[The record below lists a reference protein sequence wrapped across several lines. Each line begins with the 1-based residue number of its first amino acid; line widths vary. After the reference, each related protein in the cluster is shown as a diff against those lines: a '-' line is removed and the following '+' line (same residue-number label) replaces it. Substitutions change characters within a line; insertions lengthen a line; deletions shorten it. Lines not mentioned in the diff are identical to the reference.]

1 MNVPTDFPPPTP
13 SRRGLGCLGWSLI
26 LVGICMALCAG
37 GAFLGYRWVSNAF
50 TMDAARVRDIATK
63 IADFTPPENLRPA
76 FGFDMNFGV
85 TKIQAGF
92 FAAEQGLPMV
102 MLMQFAGMSE
112 EDAHRQ
118 LEDVGGQLKD
128 FVPLAT
134 SEKQVTVRGQDVT
147 ATVQTGEWRAEPAG
161 GAPQRLPTVKAA
173 ASFEGRGGAANVIV
187 LVPGND
193 DAAVEEAIALVETV
207 R

>member
-1 MNVPTDFPPPTP
+1 MNVDADFPPPAP

-26 LVGICMALCAG
+26 LAGVCAALCAG
-37 GAFLGYRWVSNAF
+37 GVFLGYRWVSNAF
-50 TMDAARVRDIATK
+50 TMDAAKVREITAK
-63 IADFTPPENLRPA
+63 IADFTPPENLHPA

-85 TKIQAGF
+85 TTIQAGF
-92 FAAEQGLPMV
+92 FAAEGLPMV
-102 MLMQFAGMSE
+102 MLMQFTGMSE

-118 LEDVGGQLKD
+118 LEDVGGQLKN

-134 SEKQVTVRGQDVT
+134 TEKQVVVRGQDVT
-147 ATVQTGEWRAEPAG
+147 ATVQTGEWRDEPAG
-161 GAPQRLPTVKAA
+161 GPPQRLPTVKAA

-193 DAAVEEAIALVETV
+193 DAAVDEAISLVETV